1 MNKLLLNIE
10 SFERMVF
17 LIYIIL
23 LLNLPLSLI
32 LKNLYD
38 IIFLGGKVKIGIDID
53 NVISNFNDTLL
64 NEYLIHDKTLRNNGI
79 INKNAKYIRNGMFD
93 WNEEEEKS
101 FYKNNIER
109 IVKNLDIIE
118 GAKEYID
125 KLHNDGHVIYVI
137 TGRDNG
143 EYTDPYNMTKNWLDS
158 KHIYYD
164 NLILTD
170 SYDKHVKSKKCIEHH
185 IDVMIDDSV
194 SICSNCINNGI
205 KTILMDTPYNRYADI
220 ERVKSW
226 KEFYE
231 VISNMSKKKVILDTD
246 MYNEIDDQFA
256 LTYLMK
262 SLDVFDLEAITI
274 APFSKSGYANTM
286 TIEDGTE
293 KSYQVT
299 LNILD
304 MLNKSEYKDI
314 VYKGAT
320 KYFKDSKESNE
331 AVEKIIEIANK
342 NDKTT
347 ILAIGAITNVA
358 LAIEKAPEII
368 NKIKVVWLGGNTF
381 LTKDNSE
388 FNFRQDIPAV
398 QKVFDSKIELVVI
411 PCRNVASNLSTTIY
425 ELEHYLNK
433 NTELNKYLCD
443 IFIKCKK
450 SFMKEPKDE
459 IGSSKTLWD
468 LSAIAYEINTDWFKS
483 ELISCPIVLDNG
495 LYKET
500 TDRHNVIFVNDLY
513 RNKIYQDFFIKME
526 QK

>member
-1 MNKLLLNIE
+1 M
-10 SFERMVF
+10 R
-17 LIYIIL
+17 
-23 LLNLPLSLI
+23 
-32 LKNLYD
+32 
-38 IIFLGGKVKIGIDID
+38 IGIDID
-53 NVISNFNDTLL
+53 NVISNFNEELL
-64 NEYLIHDKTLRNNGI
+64 NEYLNYDKQLRNTGI
-79 INKNAKYIRNGMFD
+79 INVNAEYIRRGMFD
-93 WNEEEEKS
+93 WTEKEEQE

-109 IVKNLDIIE
+109 IARNLKVKED
-118 GAKEYID
+118 AKKYID
-125 KLHNDGHVIYVI
+125 KLKDDGHYICII

-143 EYTDPYNMTKNWLDS
+143 EYKEPYNMTKEWLDS
-158 KHIYYD
+158 NLIKYD
-164 NLILTD
+164 KLILTD
-170 SYDKHVKSKKCIEHH
+170 AYDKKEKSIKCLENN
-185 IDVMIDDSV
+185 IDIMIDDSV
-194 SICSNCINNGI
+194 GNCKSCIQNNI
-205 KTILMDTPYNRYADI
+205 KTFLMDTPYNRFADI
-220 ERVKSW
+220 PRVNSW

-231 VISNMSKKKVILDTD
+231 VVSNMSKKKVILDTD

-293 KSYQVT
+293 KSYEVT

-304 MLNKSEYKDI
+304 MLNKSEYKHI

-398 QKVFDSKIELVVI
+398 QKVFDSKVELVVI

-433 NTELNKYLCD
+433 DTELNKYLCD

-468 LSAIAYEINTDWFKS
+468 LSAIAYEINADWFKS

-526 QK
+526 QQ

>member
-1 MNKLLLNIE
+1 M
-10 SFERMVF
+10 R
-17 LIYIIL
+17 
-23 LLNLPLSLI
+23 
-32 LKNLYD
+32 
-38 IIFLGGKVKIGIDID
+38 IGIDID
-53 NVISNFNDTLL
+53 NVISNFNEELL
-64 NEYLIHDKTLRNNGI
+64 DEYIKYDKQLRNSGI
-79 INKNAKYIRNGMFD
+79 INEKADYIRKGMFD
-93 WNEEEEKS
+93 WSETEEQY
-101 FYKNNIER
+101 FYKSNIER
-109 IVKNLDIIE
+109 IAKNLKVKD

-125 KLHNDGHVIYVI
+125 KLREDGHYICII

-143 EYTDPYNMTKNWLDS
+143 EYKEPYNMTKEWLDNNLI
-158 KHIYYD
+158 KYD
-164 NLILTD
+164 KLILTNA
-170 SYDKHVKSKKCIEHH
+170 YNKKEKAIKCLENN
-185 IDVMIDDSV
+185 IDIMFDDSV
-194 SICSNCINNGI
+194 GNCKSCIDNNI
-205 KTILMDTPYNRYADI
+205 KTLLMDTPYNRFTDI
-220 ERVKSW
+220 PRVNSW

-231 VISNMSKKKVILDTD
+231 VISNISKKKIILDTD

-262 SLDVFDLEAITI
+262 SLDLFDLEAITI
-274 APFSKSGYANTM
+274 APFSKSGYADTL
-286 TIEDGTE
+286 TIEEGTE
-293 KSYQVT
+293 KSYEVT
-299 LNILD
+299 LNLLN
-304 MLNKSEYKDI
+304 MLNKSEYKNL

-320 KYFKDSKESNE
+320 RYFKDSKESNQ

-368 NKIKVVWLGGNTF
+368 NKIKIVWLGGNTF

-398 QKVFDSKIELVVI
+398 QKVFDSKVELVVI

-433 NTELNKYLCD
+433 DNELNKYLCD

-450 SFMKEPKDE
+450 SFMKEPRDE

-468 LSAIAYEINTDWFKS
+468 LSAIAYEINADWFKS

-500 TDRHNVIFVNDLY
+500 EDRHNVIFVNDLY
-513 RNKIYQDFFIKME
+513 RNKIYQDFFIKMDN
-526 QK
+526 

>member
-1 MNKLLLNIE
+1 MRL
-10 SFERMVF
+10 
-17 LIYIIL
+17 
-23 LLNLPLSLI
+23 
-32 LKNLYD
+32 
-38 IIFLGGKVKIGIDID
+38 GIDID
-53 NVISNFNDTLL
+53 NVISNFDSGLL
-64 NEYLIHDKTLRNNGI
+64 KEYIKYDKNLRNTGI
-79 INKNAKYIRNGMFD
+79 VNKQAKYIRNGMFD
-93 WNEEEEKS
+93 WTDDEDKL

-109 IVKNLDIIE
+109 IAKKLSVID
-118 GAKEYID
+118 GAKKYID
-125 KLHNDGHVIYVI
+125 KLHKAGHLIFII

-143 EYTDPYNMTKNWLDS
+143 EYTDPYNMTREWLD
-158 KHIYYD
+158 KNNIYYD
-164 NLILTD
+164 KLILTD
-170 SYDKHVKSKKCIEHH
+170 AYNKKGKVIKCLENN
-185 IDVMIDDSV
+185 IDIMIDDSV
-194 SICSNCINNGI
+194 GNCKSCIQNNI
-205 KTILMDTPYNRYADI
+205 KTFLMDTPYNRFADI
-220 ERVKSW
+220 PRVNSW

-246 MYNEIDDQFA
+246 MYNEVDDQFA

-274 APFSKSGYANTM
+274 APFSKSGYAKTM

-293 KSYQVT
+293 KSYEVT
-299 LNILD
+299 LNLLD

-314 VYKGAT
+314 VYKGAI
-320 KYFKDSKESNE
+320 KYFKDSKDSNE

-398 QKVFDSKIELVVI
+398 QKVFDSKVELVVI

-433 NTELNKYLCD
+433 DTKLNKYLCD

-450 SFMKEPKDE
+450 SFMKEPNDE

-468 LSAIAYEINTDWFKS
+468 LSAIAYEINADWFKS

-495 LYKET
+495 LYRQT
-500 TDRHNVIFVNDLY
+500 IDRHSVIFVNDLY
-513 RNKIYQDFFIKME
+513 RNKIYQDFFIKMK
-526 QK
+526 QQ

>member
-1 MNKLLLNIE
+1 M
-10 SFERMVF
+10 R
-17 LIYIIL
+17 
-23 LLNLPLSLI
+23 
-32 LKNLYD
+32 
-38 IIFLGGKVKIGIDID
+38 IGIDID
-53 NVISNFNDTLL
+53 NVISNFNEELL
-64 NEYLIHDKTLRNNGI
+64 NEYLIYDKKLRNKGI
-79 INKNAKYIRNGMFD
+79 INENADYIRRGMFD
-93 WNEEEEKS
+93 WSEDEEIN
-101 FYKNNIER
+101 FYRSNIER
-109 IVKNLDIIE
+109 IAKNLKVKD

-125 KLHNDGHVIYVI
+125 KLRADGHYICII

-143 EYTDPYNMTKNWLDS
+143 EYQEPYKMTKEWLDNNL
-158 KHIYYD
+158 IEYD
-164 NLILTD
+164 KLILTD
-170 SYDKHVKSKKCIEHH
+170 AYTKKEKAIKCLENN
-185 IDVMIDDSV
+185 IDIMIDDSV
-194 SICSNCINNGI
+194 GNCKCCLQNNI
-205 KTILMDTPYNRYADI
+205 KTFLMDTPYNRFADI
-220 ERVKSW
+220 PRVNSW

-231 VISNMSKKKVILDTD
+231 VVSNMSKKKVILDTD
-246 MYNEIDDQFA
+246 MFNEIDDQFA
-256 LTYLMK
+256 LTYLIK
-262 SLDVFDLEAITI
+262 SLDAFDLEAITI

-293 KSYQVT
+293 KSYEVT

-320 KYFKDSKESNE
+320 KYFKDSKETNE
-331 AVEKIIEIANK
+331 AVDKIIEIANK

-398 QKVFDSKIELVVI
+398 QKVFDSKVELVVI

-433 NTELNKYLCD
+433 DTELNKYLCD

-468 LSAIAYEINTDWFKS
+468 LSAIAYEINADWFKS

-500 TDRHNVIFVNDLY
+500 TDRHSVIFVNDLY
-513 RNKIYQDFFIKME
+513 RNKIYQDFFIKMGE
-526 QK
+526 

>member
-1 MNKLLLNIE
+1 M
-10 SFERMVF
+10 R
-17 LIYIIL
+17 
-23 LLNLPLSLI
+23 
-32 LKNLYD
+32 
-38 IIFLGGKVKIGIDID
+38 IGIDID
-53 NVISNFNDTLL
+53 NVISNFNEDLL
-64 NEYLIHDKTLRNNGI
+64 NEYLEYDKQLRNSGI
-79 INKNAKYIRNGMFD
+79 INEKADYIRKGMFD
-93 WNEEEEKS
+93 WTETEEQE

-109 IVKNLDIIE
+109 IAKNLKVKD
-118 GAKEYID
+118 GAREYID
-125 KLHNDGHVIYVI
+125 KLKEEVHYICII

-143 EYTDPYNMTKNWLDS
+143 EYSDPYNMTKEWLDNNS
-158 KHIYYD
+158 IKYD
-164 NLILTD
+164 KLILTD
-170 SYDKHVKSKKCIEHH
+170 AYTKKEKAIKCLENN
-185 IDVMIDDSV
+185 IDIMIDDSV
-194 SICSNCINNGI
+194 GNCKCCIENNI
-205 KTILMDTPYNRYADI
+205 KTFLMDTPYNRFADI
-220 ERVKSW
+220 PRVNSW

-246 MYNEIDDQFA
+246 MYNEIDDQFS

-274 APFSKSGYANTM
+274 APFSKSGYANTI

-293 KSYQVT
+293 KSYEVT

-320 KYFKDSKESNE
+320 KYFKDSKKSNE

-388 FNFRQDIPAV
+388 FNFRKDIPAV
-398 QKVFDSKIELVVI
+398 QKVFDFKVELVVI

-425 ELEHYLNK
+425 ELQHYLNK
-433 NTELNKYLCD
+433 DAELNKYLCD

-468 LSAIAYEINTDWFKS
+468 LSAIAYKINADWFKS
-483 ELISCPIVLDNG
+483 ELISCPIVLDDG
-495 LYKET
+495 LYEQTK
-500 TDRHNVIFVNDLY
+500 DRHNVIFVNDLY

-526 QK
+526 QQ

>member
-1 MNKLLLNIE
+1 M
-10 SFERMVF
+10 R
-17 LIYIIL
+17 
-23 LLNLPLSLI
+23 
-32 LKNLYD
+32 
-38 IIFLGGKVKIGIDID
+38 IGIDID
-53 NVISNFNDTLL
+53 NVVSNFNENLL
-64 NEYLIHDKTLRNNGI
+64 EEYMQHDKELRNTGI
-79 INKNAKYIRNGMFD
+79 INVEADYIRRGMFD
-93 WNEEEEKS
+93 WTEKEERE

-109 IVKNLDIIE
+109 IARNLKVKED
-118 GAKEYID
+118 AKKYID
-125 KLHNDGHVIYVI
+125 KLKDDGHYICII

-143 EYTDPYNMTKNWLDS
+143 EYKEPYNMTKEWLNS
-158 KHIYYD
+158 NLIKYD
-164 NLILTD
+164 KLILTD
-170 SYDKHVKSKKCIEHH
+170 AYDKKEKSIKCLENN
-185 IDVMIDDSV
+185 IDIMIDDSV
-194 SICSNCINNGI
+194 GNCKSCIQNNI
-205 KTILMDTPYNRYADI
+205 KTFLMDTAYNRFADI
-220 ERVKSW
+220 PRVNSW

-231 VISNMSKKKVILDTD
+231 VVSNMSKKKVILDTD

-293 KSYQVT
+293 KSYEVT

-304 MLNKSEYKDI
+304 MLNKSEYKNI

-358 LAIEKAPEII
+358 LAIEKSPEII

-398 QKVFDSKIELVVI
+398 QKVFDSKVELVVI

-425 ELEHYLNK
+425 ELQHYLNK
-433 NTELNKYLCD
+433 DTELNKYLCD

-468 LSAIAYEINTDWFKS
+468 LSAIAYEINADWFKS

-500 TDRHNVIFVNDLY
+500 TDRHNVVFINDLY

-526 QK
+526 QQ

>member
-1 MNKLLLNIE
+1 M
-10 SFERMVF
+10 R
-17 LIYIIL
+17 
-23 LLNLPLSLI
+23 
-32 LKNLYD
+32 
-38 IIFLGGKVKIGIDID
+38 IGIDID
-53 NVISNFNDTLL
+53 NVISNFNEELL
-64 NEYLIHDKTLRNNGI
+64 NEYINHDKNLRNSGV
-79 INKNAKYIRNGMFD
+79 INKKAEYIRRGMFD
-93 WNEEEEKS
+93 WSETEEQE
-101 FYKNNIER
+101 FYKSNIER
-109 IVKNLDIIE
+109 IAKNLKVKH
-118 GAKEYID
+118 GAKKYID
-125 KLHNDGHVIYVI
+125 KLKEEGHYICII

-143 EYTDPYNMTKNWLDS
+143 EYSDPYNMTKEWLDNNS
-158 KHIYYD
+158 IKYD
-164 NLILTD
+164 KLILTD
-170 SYDKHVKSKKCIEHH
+170 AYTKKEKAIKCLENN
-185 IDVMIDDSV
+185 IDIMIDDSV
-194 SICSNCINNGI
+194 GNCKSCIQNNI
-205 KTILMDTPYNRYADI
+205 KTFLMDTPYNRFIDI
-220 ERVKSW
+220 PRVNSW

-246 MYNEIDDQFA
+246 MFNEIDDQFA

-293 KSYQVT
+293 KSYEVT

-304 MLNKSEYKDI
+304 MLDKSEYKDI

-320 KYFKDSKESNE
+320 KYFKDSKESNK
-331 AVEKIIEIANK
+331 AVDKIIEIANK

-398 QKVFDSKIELVVI
+398 QKVFDSKVELVVI

-433 NTELNKYLCD
+433 DTELNKYLCN

-468 LSAIAYEINTDWFKS
+468 LSAIAYEINADWFKS

>member
-1 MNKLLLNIE
+1 M
-10 SFERMVF
+10 R
-17 LIYIIL
+17 
-23 LLNLPLSLI
+23 
-32 LKNLYD
+32 
-38 IIFLGGKVKIGIDID
+38 IGIDID
-53 NVISNFNDTLL
+53 NVVSNFNENLL
-64 NEYLIHDKTLRNNGI
+64 EEYMQHDKELRNTGI
-79 INKNAKYIRNGMFD
+79 INVEADYIRRGMFD
-93 WNEEEEKS
+93 WTEKEERE

-109 IVKNLDIIE
+109 IARNLKVKED
-118 GAKEYID
+118 AKKYID
-125 KLHNDGHVIYVI
+125 KLKNDGHYICII

-143 EYTDPYNMTKNWLDS
+143 EYKEPYNMTKEWLDS
-158 KHIYYD
+158 NFIKYD
-164 NLILTD
+164 KLILTD
-170 SYDKHVKSKKCIEHH
+170 AYDKKEKSIKCLENN
-185 IDVMIDDSV
+185 IDIMIDDSV
-194 SICSNCINNGI
+194 GNCKSCIQNNI
-205 KTILMDTPYNRYADI
+205 KTFLMDTPYNRFADI
-220 ERVKSW
+220 TRVNSW

-231 VISNMSKKKVILDTD
+231 VVSNMSKKKVILDTD
-246 MYNEIDDQFA
+246 MCNEIDDQFA
-256 LTYLMK
+256 LTYLIK

-293 KSYQVT
+293 KSYEVT
-299 LNILD
+299 LSILD

-331 AVEKIIEIANK
+331 AVEKIVEIANK

-358 LAIEKAPEII
+358 LAIEKSPEII

-398 QKVFDSKIELVVI
+398 QKVFDSKVELVVI

-433 NTELNKYLCD
+433 DTELNKYLCD

-468 LSAIAYEINTDWFKS
+468 LSAIAYEINADWFKS

-500 TDRHNVIFVNDLY
+500 TDRHNIIFVNDLY
-513 RNKIYQDFFIKME
+513 RNKIYQDFFTKLGE
-526 QK
+526 Y

>member
-1 MNKLLLNIE
+1 M
-10 SFERMVF
+10 R
-17 LIYIIL
+17 
-23 LLNLPLSLI
+23 
-32 LKNLYD
+32 
-38 IIFLGGKVKIGIDID
+38 IGIDID
-53 NVISNFNDTLL
+53 NVISNFNEELL
-64 NEYLIHDKTLRNNGI
+64 DEYIKYDKQLRNSGI
-79 INKNAKYIRNGMFD
+79 INEKADYIRKGMFD
-93 WNEEEEKS
+93 WSETEEQY
-101 FYKNNIER
+101 FYKSNIER
-109 IVKNLDIIE
+109 IAKNLKVKD

-125 KLHNDGHVIYVI
+125 KLREDGHYVCII

-143 EYTDPYNMTKNWLDS
+143 EYKEPYNMTKEWLDNNS
-158 KHIYYD
+158 IKYD
-164 NLILTD
+164 KLILTNA
-170 SYDKHVKSKKCIEHH
+170 YNKKEKATKCLENN
-185 IDVMIDDSV
+185 IDIMFDDSV
-194 SICSNCINNGI
+194 GNCKSCIDNNI
-205 KTILMDTPYNRYADI
+205 KTFLMDTPYNRFTDI
-220 ERVKSW
+220 PRVNSW
-226 KEFYE
+226 EEFYE
-231 VISNMSKKKVILDTD
+231 VISNMSKKKIILDTD

-262 SLDVFDLEAITI
+262 SLDLFDLEAITI
-274 APFSKSGYANTM
+274 APFSKSGYADTL
-286 TIEDGTE
+286 TIEEGTE
-293 KSYQVT
+293 KSYEVT
-299 LNILD
+299 LNLLN
-304 MLNKSEYKDI
+304 MLNKSEYKNL

-320 KYFKDSKESNE
+320 KYFKDSKESNQ

-368 NKIKVVWLGGNTF
+368 NKIKIVWLGGNTF

-433 NTELNKYLCD
+433 DTELNKYLCD

-450 SFMKEPKDE
+450 SFMKKPRDE

-468 LSAIAYEINTDWFKS
+468 LSAIAYEINADWFKS

-495 LYKET
+495 LYEET
-500 TDRHNVIFVNDLY
+500 EDRHNIIFVNDLY
-513 RNKIYQDFFIKME
+513 RNKIYQDFFIKIDN
-526 QK
+526 